1 MENQNSIAQ
10 VETNVDVSTINPQD
24 FAAAMEKSDSNALKG
39 MEVLMDLTAEYVEL
53 AKAGE
58 SFRGVY
64 IGLQDMNITDKQ
76 TGENKKLK
84 AARFLIDKKIYINAG
99 AVLISELNRAGVPVG
114 TPLEVTY
121 VRKDGNTKIYSIKLI
136 A

>member
-24 FAAAMEKSDSNALKG
+24 FAAAMEKSDSKALKG

-64 IGLQDMNITDKQ
+64 IGLQDMNITDK
-76 TGENKKLK
+76 
-84 AARFLIDKKIYINAG
+84 
-99 AVLISELNRAGVPVG
+99 
-114 TPLEVTY
+114 
-121 VRKDGNTKIYSIKLI
+121 
-136 A
+136 